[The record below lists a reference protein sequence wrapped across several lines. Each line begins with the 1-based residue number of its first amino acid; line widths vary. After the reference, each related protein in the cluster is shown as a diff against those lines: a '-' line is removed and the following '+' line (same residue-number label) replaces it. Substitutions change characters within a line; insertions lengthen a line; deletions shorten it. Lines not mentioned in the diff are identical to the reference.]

1 MFECG
6 ELTVGFICGAW
17 ASRVGASLFSGRLVF
32 TFDTQRL
39 FSLHK
44 LRSVPLRCASHRLWI
59 LRKTILVWDAE
70 SGQVVYGSITG
81 HARANSVASHRTAS
95 KFFKFF
101 ELTPHTRTKDALTS
115 KSLFLPL
122 TGQLRSVRSACFFP
136 DGSHFATRS
145 DDGTIRI
152 WTLDTTPR
160 DTTCDLRD
168 DNWVVC
174 EKGKLMMWI
183 PKKLLIHLYY
193 TTNIHAFNR
202 PFYLKLR
209 FGTEIDSSR
218 NIQPYFL
225 DLLCQCYPALF
236 SVYGQF

>member
-6 ELTVGFICGAW
+6 ELAVGFICGAW

-101 ELTPHTRTKDALTS
+101 ELTLHAQKMHLLV
-115 KSLFLPL
+115 SLFFSHLPVTCAL
-122 TGQLRSVRSACFFP
+122 SVLPVSSLMEVTLPPGLMMGQL
-136 DGSHFATRS
+136 
-145 DDGTIRI
+145 
-152 WTLDTTPR
+152 
-160 DTTCDLRD
+160 
-168 DNWVVC
+168 
-174 EKGKLMMWI
+174 E
-183 PKKLLIHLYY
+183 
-193 TTNIHAFNR
+193 
-202 PFYLKLR
+202 
-209 FGTEIDSSR
+209 
-218 NIQPYFL
+218 
-225 DLLCQCYPALF
+225 
-236 SVYGQF
+236 YGH